1 MKNTLY
7 ILLLGTLIF
16 SCNSVK
22 KDDVSSVDQAFKA
35 NSETMQTLLNSFANE
50 SVDYSYFSDDVVF
63 KGTVLGSP
71 DSLSLDQVKEIHKQF
86 FAKYDV
92 KHTTPFN
99 FLKGVNPETGLS
111 DGSVRFYY
119 DMEVTNSQNGKS
131 VVIPIYESFDFN
143 EKGKAVYVQWYCDWT
158 ASLSSIE

>member
-22 KDDVSSVDQAFKA
+22 KDDVSTVDQAFKA

-71 DSLSLDQVKEIHKQF
+71 DSLRLDQVKEIHKQF
-86 FAKYDV
+86 FAKYV
-92 KHTTPFN
+92 LHH
-99 FLKGVNPETGLS
+99 
-111 DGSVRFYY
+111 
-119 DMEVTNSQNGKS
+119 
-131 VVIPIYESFDFN
+131 I
-143 EKGKAVYVQWYCDWT
+143 
-158 ASLSSIE
+158 